1 MRCEM
6 PLKLRHAMFVERGKW
21 RIENPQRRWR
31 EIQTRQPHAALLASR
46 KGMTGHV
53 FEPAQSHFGK
63 CMPYRL
69 AAGRLVQRT
78 EPGEILLSCQQ
89 ALDARSMADPPQAIG
104 RASCRER
111 VCQYV

>member
-1 MRCEM
+1 MRISDWSSDVCSSD
-6 PLKLRHAMFVERGKW
+6 L
-21 RIENPQRRWR
+21 
-31 EIQTRQPHAALLASR
+31 IQTRQPHAVLLASR

-89 ALDARSMADPPQAIG
+89 ALDASSMADPQQVACQFTTLSAERPALEQHLACGWLHQA
-104 RASCRER
+104 A
-111 VCQYV
+111 